1 MTASEEGMPPVRSVT
16 TAVFVFHDVRNRADG
31 RRFLGRYRH
40 MKWDYTQP
48 VDIRFGAGRV
58 AEISGVARERGLYRG
73 LLVAGGHSVR
83 SGLAQR
89 VLDHGRGTIE
99 AVFSEFS
106 PNPDVTEVDACAELI
121 RTQDIGFIVA
131 LGGGSALDLA
141 KAASVIGAGSR
152 ESVGSITDYHGT
164 GKPLP
169 LTHLPLIAVPTTA
182 GTGSEVTCVSVLT
195 NRAAGVKAPIVS
207 NGFYPELAIIDPEL
221 TYTVPPYVT
230 ACTGMDVLS
239 QAIEGYWSVGH
250 QPICDAL
257 AVHAARLVFEFLPKA
272 FTTPD
277 DREARERMCEASVT
291 AGLAFTLPKTTSSH
305 ACSFPLTN
313 RYGIAHGEACALTL
327 DYFTRI
333 NAADPEGRVN
343 ALARSLGYRDADGLA
358 DAIADLRRTLGLRE
372 NIADL
377 GLDESDIAALVRDS
391 HHPNLDNNPVVITDD
406 NLLDLYRGLASGGAA
421 HADKHNERE
430 ERQ

>member
-1 MTASEEGMPPVRSVT
+1 MIW
-16 TAVFVFHDVRNRADG
+16 N
-31 RRFLGRYRH
+31 
-40 MKWDYTQP
+40 YTQP

-58 AEISGVARERGLYRG
+58 SEIGDAARERGLYRG

-89 VLDHGRGTIE
+89 VVDSGRGAID
-99 AVFSEFS
+99 AVFSDFS

-121 RTQDIGFIVA
+121 RERDLGFIVA

-141 KAASVIGAGSR
+141 KAASVIGVGSR
-152 ESVGSITDYHGT
+152 ETVGSIRDYHGT

-169 LTHLPLIAVPTTA
+169 LGHLPLIAVPTTA

-195 NRAAGVKAPIVS
+195 DRAAGVKAPIVS
-207 NGFYPELAIIDPEL
+207 NGFYPELAIVDPEL

-257 AVHAARLVFEFLPKA
+257 AVHAARLVFDFLPTA
-272 FTTPD
+272 VERPD
-277 DREARERMCEASVT
+277 DREARERMCEASVI

-327 DYFTRI
+327 DYFTRV
-333 NAADPEGRVN
+333 NAADPEGRAD
-343 ALARSLGYRDADGLA
+343 ALGRALGYRDADGLA
-358 DAIADLRRTLGLRE
+358 DAIADLRRALHLRE
-372 NIADL
+372 SLADL
-377 GLDESDIAALVRDS
+377 DLDEPAIEALVRDS
-391 HHPNLDNNPVVITDD
+391 HHPNLLNNPVVITDD
-406 NLLDLYRGLASGGAA
+406 ILLDLFHRLASSSSSYAGDPNISNQRLGEPGA
-421 HADKHNERE
+421 NERE